1 MKSLIEERKIVLFF
15 VSLYLL
21 NLLYL
26 LSTFYSIYGVNDDH
40 LINTMFNGSYES
52 TDKHKVTYIH
62 EILGYIIVLLYR
74 IFPIFPIFNL
84 LLLIFFVTAMIGVYI
99 LAMRIN
105 RLNLLMLSISW
116 LISSIFITNWFVL
129 NPTFTAVSILLSSF
143 GYFYIFIILKSG
155 SRIKPLSF
163 LLPIIILVFGYMLRS
178 KGFQSSSLVWIPAI
192 IAVLLFKTVNNKA
205 KASSKF
211 DPKYLFLI
219 SPILIIVISNLF
231 ISQDW
236 KNYYAYNNLRQEIAN
251 TTRTIYIQQNIE
263 KSKWDQDELILFDNY
278 SFADQEVFNK
288 SQLEFLIELSGSSQ
302 GVQGLLNP
310 VVSVEDRL
318 LNLKRYNGLILT
330 FLILPIGLL
339 IANSRKNYSNYTF
352 FGIIIGSTFFA
363 LYYVLATGKIEE
375 RVVIPVLLNIW
386 FIIFTLPSKSIKSF
400 IPFKAIVSLVTLTIF
415 LINFQNHV
423 HEPTYFKE
431 RSKWNKRAITFAN
444 QQQNLLENLDSDS
457 ILVGPISYIRSSWT
471 SPYKPIDR
479 KDLNFVSLGWHNFS
493 PSWTSHN
500 KRIFKN
506 ELNVYENLLS
516 NPKAYWISDP
526 DSSEVF
532 FNYLRKNYSNKLNPS
547 IVASFGDTSNDY
559 GGIYNIYSLLIK

>member
-1 MKSLIEERKIVLFF
+1 MLQG
-15 VSLYLL
+15 
-21 NLLYL
+21 
-26 LSTFYSIYGVNDDH
+26 IYE
-40 LINTMFNGSYES
+40 GSPNAN
-52 TDKHKVTYIH
+52 VTYIH
-62 EILGYIIVLLYR
+62 NLLGHSIVFLYT
-74 IFPIFPIFNL
+74 IFPNIPVFSL
-84 LLLIFFVTAMIGVYI
+84 LLLIFFLIAIIGTYVIALTFNQSRFI
-99 LAMRIN
+99 LVSGAW
-105 RLNLLMLSISW
+105 LL
-116 LISSIFITNWFVL
+116 SSVFITNWYVL
-129 NPTFTAVSILLSSF
+129 NPTFTAVSILVSSF
-143 GYFYIFIILKSG
+143 GYFYIFSILKSK
-155 SRIKPLSF
+155 SKIEPLN
-163 LLPIIILVFGYMLRS
+163 LLIPTIILLIGYMIRS
-178 KGFQSSSLVWIPAI
+178 RGFQSSTLVWLPAI
-192 IAVLLFKTVNNKA
+192 TAILLFKLLNKDF
-205 KASSKF
+205 SFIRKF
-211 DPKYLFLI
+211 NPKYLLLALPALLVI
-219 SPILIIVISNLF
+219 ISNLF
-231 ISQDW
+231 TSQEW
-236 KNYYAYNNLRQEIAN
+236 QNYYGYNNLRQEIVN
-251 TTRTIYIQQNIE
+251 TTRTVYIQQNIE
-263 KSKWDQDELILFDNY
+263 KSGWDQNDLFLFDNF
-278 SFADQEVFNK
+278 SFADQETFNK
-288 SQLEFLIELSGSSQ
+288 SQLDFLVDFSSSSQ
-302 GVQGLLNP
+302 GFLGLLNP

-352 FGIIIGSTFFA
+352 FGIILGSTFFA

-386 FIIFTLPSKSIKSF
+386 FIIFTLPSKSLKSF
-400 IPFKAIVSLVTLTIF
+400 IPFKTMVSLVTLTIF

-493 PSWTSHN
+493 PSWISHN

-516 NPKAYWISDP
+516 NPKVYWISDP

-547 IVASFGDTSNDY
+547 IVASFGDASNDY
-559 GGIYNIYSLLIK
+559 GGIYNVYSLLIK

>member
-1 MKSLIEERKIVLFF
+1 M
-15 VSLYLL
+15 
-21 NLLYL
+21 NN
-26 LSTFYSIYGVNDDH
+26 FYSIYGVNDDY
-40 LINTMFNGSYES
+40 LIDTMLQGIYEGSPNAN
-52 TDKHKVTYIH
+52 VTYIH
-62 EILGYIIVLLYR
+62 NLLGHSIVFLYT
-74 IFPIFPIFNL
+74 IFPNIPVFSL
-84 LLLIFFVTAMIGVYI
+84 LLLIFFLIAIIGTYVI
-99 LAMRIN
+99 A
-105 RLNLLMLSISW
+105 LNLNQSRFILVSGAWLLSSV
-116 LISSIFITNWFVL
+116 FITNWYVL

-143 GYFYIFIILKSG
+143 GYFYIFSILKSK
-155 SRIKPLSF
+155 SKIEPLN
-163 LLPIIILVFGYMLRS
+163 LLIPTIILLLGYMIRS
-178 KGFQSSSLVWIPAI
+178 RGFQSSTMVWLPALTVI
-192 IAVLLFKTVNNKA
+192 LLFKLLKKDFSFIRRFN
-205 KASSKF
+205 
-211 DPKYLFLI
+211 PKYLLLALPALLVI
-219 SPILIIVISNLF
+219 ISNLF
-231 ISQDW
+231 ISQEW
-236 KNYYAYNNLRQEIAN
+236 QNYYGYNNLRQEIVN
-251 TTRTIYIQQNIE
+251 TTRTVYIQQNIE
-263 KSKWDQDELILFDNY
+263 KSGWNQNELFLFDNF
-278 SFADQEVFNK
+278 SFADQETFNK
-288 SQLEFLIELSGSSQ
+288 SQLDFLVDFSSSSQ
-302 GVQGLLNP
+302 GFLGLLNP
-310 VVSVEDRL
+310 VVSVEERL

-352 FGIIIGSTFFA
+352 FGIILGSTFFA

-386 FIIFTLPSKSIKSF
+386 FIVFTLPSKSIKSF
-400 IPFKAIVSLVTLTIF
+400 IPFKTIVSLVTLTIF

-493 PSWTSHN
+493 PSWISHN

-547 IVASFGDTSNDY
+547 IVASFGDASNDY
-559 GGIYNIYSLLIK
+559 GGIYNVYSLLIK

>member
-1 MKSLIEERKIVLFF
+1 M
-15 VSLYLL
+15 
-21 NLLYL
+21 NN
-26 LSTFYSIYGVNDDH
+26 FYSIYGVNDDY
-40 LINTMFNGSYES
+40 LIDTMLQGIYEGSPNAN
-52 TDKHKVTYIH
+52 VTYIH
-62 EILGYIIVLLYR
+62 NLLGHSIVFLYT
-74 IFPIFPIFNL
+74 IFPNIPVFSL
-84 LLLIFFVTAMIGVYI
+84 LLLIFFLIAIIGTYVIALTFNQSRFI
-99 LAMRIN
+99 LVSGAW
-105 RLNLLMLSISW
+105 LL
-116 LISSIFITNWFVL
+116 SSVFITNWYVL
-129 NPTFTAVSILLSSF
+129 NPTFTAVSILVSSF
-143 GYFYIFIILKSG
+143 GYFYIFSILKSK
-155 SRIKPLSF
+155 SKIEPLN
-163 LLPIIILVFGYMLRS
+163 LLIPTIILLIGYMIRS
-178 KGFQSSSLVWIPAI
+178 RGFQSSTLVWLPAI
-192 IAVLLFKTVNNKA
+192 TAILLFKLLNKDF
-205 KASSKF
+205 SFIRKF
-211 DPKYLFLI
+211 NPKYLLLALPALLVI
-219 SPILIIVISNLF
+219 ISNLF
-231 ISQDW
+231 TSQEW
-236 KNYYAYNNLRQEIAN
+236 QNYYGYNNLRQEIVN
-251 TTRTIYIQQNIE
+251 TTRTVYIQQNIE
-263 KSKWDQDELILFDNY
+263 KSGWDQNDLFLFDNF
-278 SFADQEVFNK
+278 SFADQETFNK
-288 SQLEFLIELSGSSQ
+288 SQLDFLVDFSSSSQ
-302 GVQGLLNP
+302 GFLGLLNP

-352 FGIIIGSTFFA
+352 FGIILGSTFFA

-386 FIIFTLPSKSIKSF
+386 FIIFTLPSKSLKSF
-400 IPFKAIVSLVTLTIF
+400 IPFKTMVSLVTLTIF

-493 PSWTSHN
+493 PSWISHN

-516 NPKAYWISDP
+516 NPKVYWISDP

-547 IVASFGDTSNDY
+547 IVASFGDASNDY
-559 GGIYNIYSLLIK
+559 GGIYNVYSLLIK

>member
-1 MKSLIEERKIVLFF
+1 MKSLIKERKIVLFF

-40 LINTMFNGSYES
+40 LINTMLNGSYES

-62 EILGYIIVLLYR
+62 EILGYIVVLLYR
-74 IFPIFPIFNL
+74 IFPIFPIFSL
-84 LLLIFFVTAMIGVYI
+84 LLLIFFVTAIIGVYV
-99 LAMRIN
+99 LAVKIN

-129 NPTFTAVSILLSSF
+129 NPTFTAISILLSSF
-143 GYFYIFIILKSG
+143 GYFFIFIILKSG

-163 LLPIIILVFGYMLRS
+163 LLPIIILIFGYMLRS

-192 IAVLLFKTVNNKA
+192 ITVLLFKTVNNKA

-219 SPILIIVISNLF
+219 FPILIIVISNLF

-263 KSKWDQDELILFDNY
+263 KSNWDQDELILFDNY
-278 SFADQEVFNK
+278 LFADQEVFNK
-288 SQLEFLIELSGSSQ
+288 SQLEFLIELSTSSQ

-318 LNLKRYNGLILT
+318 LNLKRYIGLILT
-330 FLILPIGLL
+330 FLILPIGLM
-339 IANSRKNYSNYTF
+339 IVNSRKNYSNYTF
-352 FGIIIGSTFFA
+352 FGIILGSTFFA
-363 LYYVLATGKIEE
+363 LYFILATGKIEE
-375 RVVIPVLLNIW
+375 RVIIPVILNIW
-386 FIIFTLPSKSIKSF
+386 FITFALPSKSIESF
-400 IPFKAIVSLVTLTIF
+400 KFFRIFVSLVIF
-415 LINFQNHV
+415 SLFLFNFQNHI

-431 RSKWNKRAITFAN
+431 RSKWNKRAIVFAKE
-444 QQQNLLENLDSDS
+444 QQNFLESVGSDS
-457 ILVGPISYIRSSWT
+457 IFIGPTSSIRSSWT
-471 SPYKPIDR
+471 SPYGPIT
-479 KDLNFVSLGWHNFS
+479 KKGLNFVSLGWHNFS
-493 PSWTSHN
+493 PSWISHN

-506 ELNVYENLLS
+506 ELTVYENLLS

-526 DSSEVF
+526 DSSEYF
-532 FNYLRKNYSNKLNPS
+532 FNYLRKNYSDKINPS
-547 IVASFGDTSNDY
+547 IVVSFGDASNDY
-559 GGIYNIYSLLIK
+559 GGIYNVYSLFIK

>member
-1 MKSLIEERKIVLFF
+1 M
-15 VSLYLL
+15 
-21 NLLYL
+21 NN
-26 LSTFYSIYGVNDDH
+26 FYSIYGVNDDY
-40 LINTMFNGSYES
+40 LIDTMLQGIYEGSPNAN
-52 TDKHKVTYIH
+52 VTYIH
-62 EILGYIIVLLYR
+62 NSLGHSIVFLYT
-74 IFPIFPIFNL
+74 IFPNIPVFSL
-84 LLLIFFVTAMIGVYI
+84 LLLIFFLIAIIGTYVIALTLNQSRFI
-99 LAMRIN
+99 LVSGAW
-105 RLNLLMLSISW
+105 LL
-116 LISSIFITNWFVL
+116 SSVFITNWYVL

-143 GYFYIFIILKSG
+143 GYFYIFSILKSK
-155 SRIKPLSF
+155 SKIEPLN
-163 LLPIIILVFGYMLRS
+163 LLIPTIILLLGYMIRS
-178 KGFQSSSLVWIPAI
+178 RGFQSSTLVWLPAI
-192 IAVLLFKTVNNKA
+192 TAILLFKLLNKDF
-205 KASSKF
+205 SFIRKF
-211 DPKYLFLI
+211 NPKYLLLALPALLVI
-219 SPILIIVISNLF
+219 ISNLF
-231 ISQDW
+231 TSQEW
-236 KNYYAYNNLRQEIAN
+236 QNYYGYNNLRQEIVN
-251 TTRTIYIQQNIE
+251 TTRTVYIQQNIE
-263 KSKWDQDELILFDNY
+263 KSGWNQNELFLFDNF
-278 SFADQEVFNK
+278 SFADQETFNK
-288 SQLEFLIELSGSSQ
+288 SQLDFLVDFSSSSQ
-302 GVQGLLNP
+302 GFLGLLNP

-375 RVVIPVLLNIW
+375 RVVIPLLLNIW

-400 IPFKAIVSLVTLTIF
+400 IPFKTIVSLVTLTIF
-415 LINFQNHV
+415 LINFRNHV

-431 RSKWNKRAITFAN
+431 RSKWNKRALTFAN

-493 PSWTSHN
+493 PSWISHN

-547 IVASFGDTSNDY
+547 IVASFGDASNDY
-559 GGIYNIYSLLIK
+559 GGIYNVYSLLIK